1 MNLVDRV
8 KNILITPKT
17 EWEVIKNEQSTTA
30 DLFTKYV
37 MILALIPV
45 VATFIGQSLIGMSL
59 GPFGSYKIPVT
70 NGLIYAVVYYI
81 LSIAGVYLIGFIIDA
96 LAPSF
101 GSTKNMESSLKVAV
115 YSYTAAW
122 LAGIFS
128 VIPVLG
134 ILGIL
139 GLYSLYLM
147 YLGLEIVKDT
157 PKDKLVGYLIVV
169 IIIAIVVYFV
179 IGMIVA
185 AIALPSFGSLDSLKG
200 LDFGNWGW
208 KDN

>member
-101 GSTKNMESSLKVAV
+101 GSTKNMEASLKVAV

-200 LDFGNWGW
+200 LDFGN
-208 KDN
+208 

>member
-1 MNLVDRV
+1 MNLVDRA

-17 EWEVIKNEQSTTA
+17 EWEVIKNEQSSTA
-30 DLFTKYV
+30 DLFTKYA

-45 VATFIGQSLIGMSL
+45 IATFIGQSLVGISL
-59 GPFGSYKIPVT
+59 GPFGSYKIPVS
-70 NGLIYAVVYYI
+70 NGLIYAIVYYI
-81 LSIAGVYLIGFIIDA
+81 LSLAGVYLIAFIIDA

-101 GSTKNMESSLKVAV
+101 GSTKDMAASLKVAV

-122 LAGIFS
+122 IAGIFGI
-128 VIPVLG
+128 IPILG

-147 YLGLEIVKDT
+147 YLGLKIVKDT
-157 PKDKLVGYLIVV
+157 PQDKLVGYLVV
-169 IIIAIVVYFV
+169 IIIIAIIVYFV

-185 AIALPSFGSLDSLKG
+185 AIALPSFGLDSLKG
-200 LDFGNWGW
+200 FDLNR
-208 KDN
+208 